1 MCNLLLKLCDSTPP
15 RCGLITGCKKI
26 NFTEVCLFLCFFFFF
41 CPHLNQNPFA
51 TTNYSPRIDH
61 ISAST
66 N

>member
-1 MCNLLLKLCDSTPP
+1 MCNLPLKLCDSTPP
-15 RCGLITGCKKI
+15 RCGLITGCKKSI
-26 NFTEVCLFLCFFFFF
+26 SLRSVFFFALFLF